1 MSGTGAHSTSTV
13 TNPQVAETRTS
24 TLEVR
29 LPPPQ
34 PQPNPLMSMETWT
47 PFLLFLGAVAAI
59 VGLFAKHIASKITD
73 FKEVHKP
80 VHDAIDK
87 ELSEFRI
94 NLEHKTSRIEQ
105 MERSR
110 IADVERIVKL
120 ETNITNIEKGQA
132 RIETSIDKMMNA
144 HQSNFEQLAQSIREL
159 RDVRPKN

>member
-1 MSGTGAHSTSTV
+1 M
-13 TNPQVAETRTS
+13 
-24 TLEVR
+24 
-29 LPPPQ
+29 
-34 PQPNPLMSMETWT
+34 
-47 PFLLFLGAVAAI
+47 PFLLFIAAVGAVLVI
-59 VGLFAKHIASKITD
+59 FGNYISKKIAD

-80 VHDAIDK
+80 VHDSIDK

-132 RIETSIDKMMNA
+132 RIETSIEKMMNV
-144 HQSNFEQLAQSIREL
+144 HQSNFDQLATSIREL
-159 RDVRPKN
+159 RDVRPK

>member
-1 MSGTGAHSTSTV
+1 MSETLAHHGSTISRPNETVETRNSTV
-13 TNPQVAETRTS
+13 
-24 TLEVR
+24 EVR
-29 LPPPQ
+29 LPQ
-34 PQPNPLMSMETWT
+34 QPNPLMSMDTWM
-47 PFLLFLGAVAAI
+47 PFLLFIAAVGG
-59 VGLFAKHIASKITD
+59 VLTVFGKHISSKITD

-80 VHDAIDK
+80 VHDSIDK

-132 RIETSIDKMMNA
+132 RIETSIEKMMNV
-144 HQSNFEQLAQSIREL
+144 HQNNFDQLATSIREL
-159 RDVRPKN
+159 RDVRPK